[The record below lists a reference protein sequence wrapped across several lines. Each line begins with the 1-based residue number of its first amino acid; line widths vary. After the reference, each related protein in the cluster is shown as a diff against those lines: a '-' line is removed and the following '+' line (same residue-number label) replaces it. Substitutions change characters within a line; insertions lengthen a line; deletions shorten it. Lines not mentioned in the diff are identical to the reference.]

1 MWKADQRPLSSSRL
15 IRDKPTWVEPLGL
28 SPKHITGRT
37 VLFCI
42 AAFITVWFVYFHH
55 HPVSCK
61 WWEIF
66 GQSRYP
72 PFLESELVLC
82 ISWIE
87 LQKTWVGT
95 RFHPNKLK
103 TRVWFWQLELN
114 IVLHI
119 VIMHSQITSER
130 LQHPNIMH
138 LGRICKGVLFF
149 SDHPPKIFLY
159 WPPPIQAYKHTSI
172 EYRNRNLTFQ
182 SLEL

>member
-42 AAFITVWFVYFHH
+42 AAFINVWFVYFHH
-55 HPVSCK
+55 HPVSCMMGV
-61 WWEIF
+61 F

-72 PFLESELVLC
+72 PFFESELVLC

-95 RFHPNKLK
+95 RLEPNELS
-103 TRVWFWQLELN
+103 TRLRFWELEFNLFWHTMN
-114 IVLHI
+114 LH
-119 VIMHSQITSER
+119 SPITSDR
-130 LQHPNIMH
+130 PQIAPDYPRTFPNYAF
-138 LGRICKGVLFF
+138 G
-149 SDHPPKIFLY
+149 
-159 WPPPIQAYKHTSI
+159 SI
-172 EYRNRNLTFQ
+172 L
-182 SLEL
+182 

>member
-42 AAFITVWFVYFHH
+42 AAFINVRFVYFHH
-55 HPVSCK
+55 HPVSCE

-87 LQKTWVGT
+87 LQKTWVST
-95 RFHPNKLK
+95 RLEPNELS
-103 TRVWFWQLELN
+103 TRLRFWELDFN
-114 IVLHI
+114 LFWHTMIL
-119 VIMHSQITSER
+119 HSQITSDR
-130 LQHPNIMH
+130 PQIAPDRPQIAP
-138 LGRICKGVLFF
+138 
-149 SDHPPKIFLY
+149 DHPRTFPNYAFG
-159 WPPPIQAYKHTSI
+159 SI
-172 EYRNRNLTFQ
+172 L
-182 SLEL
+182 